1 MTREQSLFDFWNGFD
16 IPAFEENS
24 VPTGDDA
31 PAFPYITYQLVTD
44 ALGNEVPISASVWDR
59 NKNEYSALANVQNKV
74 EEIREKISRGGIML
88 PFDGGAIWLKRGR
101 PFDQTMGDADD
112 DQVVR
117 AYLNMT
123 AEFLSAD

>member
-101 PFDQTMGDADD
+101 PFDQTMGDGDD